1 MYIYFWSLIFCFIF
15 NISIQSDIKGF
26 DDTVLFSL
34 NWSEELIP
42 DDDETAQEF
51 ITVTSSHQEKYKC
64 AIPLI
69 VEKETDQEVK
79 YTGPS
84 ALELLSPLFT
94 QSICSFKLESYWTYE
109 VSSTFCLILIILAFL
124 KVFHNFILYVLSY
137 NSIVG

>member
-1 MYIYFWSLIFCFIF
+1 MYIYIWLLIFCLIF
-15 NISIQSDIKGF
+15 KAAIQSNIKGF

-34 NWSEELIP
+34 NWSEELTP
-42 DDDETAQEF
+42 DDEETAQEF

-64 AIPLI
+64 SIPLI
-69 VEKETDQEVK
+69 VEKEAKQEVK

-109 VSSTFCLILIILAFL
+109 VSLTIFS
-124 KVFHNFILYVLSY
+124 
-137 NSIVG
+137 

>member
-1 MYIYFWSLIFCFIF
+1 MHLSLGLLISCFIF
-15 NISIQSDIKGF
+15 KTTIQSDVKGF

-34 NWSEELIP
+34 NWSEELLP
-42 DDDETAQEF
+42 DEEETAQEF
-51 ITVTSSHQEKYKC
+51 ITITSSHQEKYKC

-69 VEKETDQEVK
+69 VEKEANQEVK

-109 VSSTFCLILIILAFL
+109 VSAQLP
-124 KVFHNFILYVLSY
+124 
-137 NSIVG
+137 